1 MSRDTEVT
9 RVAAKYIRQRGAQSV
24 RWLLD
29 MAQLAEDQGHR
40 DMAAVWREI
49 AAAGDTL
56 LQGPSDPKRRPHK
69 PR

>member
-9 RVAAKYIRQRGAQSV
+9 RVAVEHVQQRGAQSI

-29 MAQLAEDQGHR
+29 MAELAEDQGHR

-49 AAAGDTL
+49 AAAGEAS
-56 LQGPSDPKRRPHK
+56 LQGKRSVKTPA
-69 PR
+69 